1 MKQQQQ
7 FNSETSDQKKLT
19 SFRVLQCFSSY
30 HFLISMYHLDFE
42 QYFSLIINQIRSCQT
57 IKVLIECSSNS
68 RNKNIVPSLS
78 ESTLFWTP
86 WCMGILP
93 RSWVVVA
100 ATSSSSSKT
109 SSSVVLS
116 CLCILLAKSFFFREI
131 QTTFKFRIVRN
142 VLSTPQ
148 IEHPLAKNKT
158 N

>member
-42 QYFSLIINQIRSCQT
+42 QYFSLIINQIHSCQT
-57 IKVLIECSSNS
+57 IKLLIERS

-116 CLCILLAKSFFFREI
+116 CLCILLAKSFFFVK
-131 QTTFKFRIVRN
+131 FKQPSNF
-142 VLSTPQ
+142 
-148 IEHPLAKNKT
+148 E
-158 N
+158 